1 MKIGINLLGESPLKS
16 GTGRYA
22 SELIKALLNIDNK
35 NRYFLFV
42 PAKSVDS
49 WTRYISSSVNHR
61 NCKVISIPITG
72 NLVLRRLSE
81 QLLLPIYVLL
91 TGVDILHST
100 NTVCPLINPTIDTVT
115 IHDTARWDLY
125 YFRKIKDSFLRTLS
139 KLSAV
144 VARRVITV
152 SSFSKNR
159 ISKIYNIKESKIEL
173 TLLGSPVI
181 NDGNHEGA
189 KVAAAELIDDDK
201 RYIVSVSSIES
212 RKNYPMLIKALS
224 LSNTPLRLKI
234 VGKKADGFDAVIKA
248 INENNMEERVDI
260 MGFLDDAELDNVI
273 KGAMFYTFV
282 SKYEGAGLTPL
293 EAMVKGKAVITSNI
307 EPIREYCGDA
317 CYYVDP
323 NDANSIA
330 RAINLFYTDTRLRN
344 DFVKKGL
351 EQVKKWS
358 WENTALTTLNIWQKL
373 VNR

>member
-1 MKIGINLLGESPLKS
+1 
-16 GTGRYA
+16 
-22 SELIKALLNIDNK
+22 
-35 NRYFLFV
+35 
-42 PAKSVDS
+42 
-49 WTRYISSSVNHR
+49 
-61 NCKVISIPITG
+61 
-72 NLVLRRLSE
+72 
-81 QLLLPIYVLL
+81 
-91 TGVDILHST
+91 
-100 NTVCPLINPTIDTVT
+100 
-115 IHDTARWDLY
+115 
-125 YFRKIKDSFLRTLS
+125 
-139 KLSAV
+139 
-144 VARRVITV
+144 
-152 SSFSKNR
+152 
-159 ISKIYNIKESKIEL
+159 
-173 TLLGSPVI
+173 
-181 NDGNHEGA
+181 
-189 KVAAAELIDDDK
+189 
-201 RYIVSVSSIES
+201 SSIES